1 MTISNTNGRIVPS
14 DYNVDES
21 GVYRNLGEKRPPL
34 RLTTTAVYVT
44 ALFRDINA
52 ADWTVEIEFTNPDG
66 QACILLVP
74 YFAIIGRRD
83 LMQLCAA
90 EGLFVLPRGESEFAE
105 YLAQCAGDPDL
116 PRHRLTSKLG
126 LNLLPDEV
134 CPDRLA
140 FVLPEQTL
148 LPSGEQVPLPVE
160 RLSFRPLFPA
170 HAYAAYT
177 HTGKLEDSR
186 ELLAKVRADSVAIFV
201 QCSALTAPFLEIAGI
216 DTIIAHLHGRSS
228 TGKTFRLQAAASL
241 WGKPLDPQ
249 TAGND
254 VTLLERWHGTANSM
268 ENLAA
273 VHNGMTLYLDELGG
287 NTDLDFSVYNSTS
300 GRGKNR
306 MTRDGGVQ
314 AQRKWSEL
322 ILSSGEVSLTDRLE
336 ASTGKPAKTG
346 EVIRGLN
353 IPLDGLAAYPEM
365 TTEEASQHV
374 QKLKSDLAMTYGT
387 IGPAFAQFIL
397 DTFGTASALRD
408 ELLQHVEAKH
418 VGLVEKARTEGHPLE
433 APHIRA
439 LRRFALIAVIG
450 EWAADEFLPFTVDEI
465 QAAVD
470 LVAMTWLGSLP
481 ALNDEDRIIGQVRDW
496 VVRHLG
502 QMIVYGDHAHNDA
515 PYIPSVTKG
524 IRHKRWVLLTETDFA
539 EACAGTSTMEAG
551 KLLKRR
557 RILDCEEGKHK
568 KRHLLGG
575 LGLPATFFYSI
586 LTAKLLPQAEQAD
599 AIAAGPL
606 PTTGFGPRLVQVQ
619 PVQHDDD
626 DLEAVPNF

>member
-1 MTISNTNGRIVPS
+1 MTITTQLERIVPENY
-14 DYNVDES
+14 DVDET

-34 RLTTTAVYVT
+34 RLTTAAVYVT

-66 QACILLVP
+66 QACRLLVP

-83 LMQLCAA
+83 LVQLCAA

-105 YLAQCAGDPDL
+105 FLAQCAGDPDL

-126 LNLLPDEV
+126 LNLLPDKA

-148 LPSGEQVPLPVE
+148 LPNREDVPPPVE
-160 RLSFRPLFPA
+160 RLSFRPLFSA
-170 HAYAAYT
+170 QAYAAYT
-177 HTGKLEDSR
+177 HAGTLEDSR
-186 ELLAKVRADSVAIFV
+186 ELLTQVRTDPVAIFV
-201 QCSALTAPFLEIAGI
+201 LSSALTAPFLEIAGI
-216 DTIIAHLHGRSS
+216 DNIIAHLHGVSS
-228 TGKTFRLQAAASL
+228 SGKTFRLQAAASL

-254 VTLLERWHGTANSM
+254 VSLIERWHGTANSM

-273 VHNGMTLYLDELGG
+273 VHSGMTLYLDELGG

-314 AQRKWSEL
+314 TQRKWSEL

-336 ASTGKPAKTG
+336 ASTGKSAKTG

-353 IPLDGLAAYPEM
+353 IPLDGLTAYPEM

-374 QKLKSDLAMTYGT
+374 QRLKAGLAETYGT
-387 IGPAFAQFIL
+387 IGPAFAQSIL
-397 DTFGTASALRD
+397 DSFGKASELRD
-408 ELLQHVEAKH
+408 ELLPQIEAKH
-418 VGLVEKARTEGHPLE
+418 ARLVEKARTEGHTLD

-450 EWAADEFLPFTVDEI
+450 QWSADHFLPFTEDEI
-465 QAAVD
+465 AAAVD

-481 ALNDEDRIIGQVRDW
+481 ALNDEDRIVGQVRDW
-496 VVRHLG
+496 IVRHLG
-502 QMIVYGDHAHNDA
+502 QMIVYGDHADHDE
-515 PYIPSVTKG
+515 PFIPRETKG
-524 IRHKRWVLLTETDFA
+524 IRHKKWILLTETDFA
-539 EACAGTSTMEAG
+539 EACAGTSPMVAG
-551 KLLKRR
+551 KLLKRLG
-557 RILDCEEGKHK
+557 ILDCENGKHK

-586 LTAKLLPQAEQAD
+586 LTAKLLPQTEQAD
-599 AIAAGPL
+599 ALAAGPL
-606 PTTGFGPRLVQVQ
+606 PTTGLGPRLVQVQ
-619 PVQHDDD
+619 PRQEDDD
-626 DLEAVPNF
+626 DLEEVPNF

>member
-1 MTISNTNGRIVPS
+1 MTITTELERIVPENY
-14 DYNVDES
+14 DVDET

-34 RLTTTAVYVT
+34 RLTTAAVYVI
-44 ALFRDINA
+44 ALLRDVNA
-52 ADWTVEIEFTNPDG
+52 NDWAVEIKFTNPDG
-66 QACILLVP
+66 QACLLLVP

-83 LMQLCAA
+83 LVQLCAA
-90 EGLFVLPRGESEFAE
+90 EGLFVLPRGEVEFAE
-105 YLAQCAGDPDL
+105 YLAQCAGDPNL
-116 PRHRLTSKLG
+116 PRHRLTGKLG

-148 LPSGEQVPLPVE
+148 LPNTEAVPLPVE
-160 RLSFRPLFPA
+160 RLTFRPLFSA
-170 HAYAAYT
+170 QAYAAYT
-177 HTGKLEDSR
+177 HAGSLEDSR
-186 ELLAKVRADSVAIFV
+186 ALLAQVRTDPVAIFV
-201 QCSALTAPFLEIAGI
+201 LCSALTAPFLEIAGI
-216 DTIIAHLHGRSS
+216 DTIIVHLHGRSS

-254 VTLLERWHGTANSM
+254 VTLIGRWHGTANSM

-287 NTDLDFSVYNSTS
+287 NTDLEFSIYNPTS
-300 GRGKNR
+300 GRSKNR

-374 QKLKSDLAMTYGT
+374 QKLKSDLTMTNGA

-465 QAAVD
+465 EAAVD

-481 ALNDEDRIIGQVRDW
+481 ALNDEDRIVGQVRDW

-539 EACAGTSTMEAG
+539 EACAGTSTMVAG
-551 KLLKRR
+551 KILKRQG
-557 RILDCEEGKHK
+557 ILDCEEGKHK

-575 LGLPATFFYSI
+575 LGLPLTFFYSI
-586 LTAKLLPQAEQAD
+586 VTAKLLQQTEQAD
-599 AIAAGPL
+599 ALAAGPL
-606 PTTGFGPRLVQVQ
+606 PTTGLGPRLVQVQ
-619 PVQHDDD
+619 SAHYDDD

>member
-1 MTISNTNGRIVPS
+1 MTITTELERIVPENY
-14 DYNVDES
+14 DVDET

-34 RLTTTAVYVT
+34 RLTTAAVYVI
-44 ALFRDINA
+44 ALLRDVNA
-52 ADWTVEIEFTNPDG
+52 NDWAVEIKFTNPDG
-66 QACILLVP
+66 QACLLLVP

-83 LMQLCAA
+83 LVQLCAA
-90 EGLFVLPRGESEFAE
+90 EGLFVLPRGEVEFAE
-105 YLAQCAGDPDL
+105 YLAQCAGDPNL
-116 PRHRLTSKLG
+116 PRHRLTGKLG

-148 LPSGEQVPLPVE
+148 LPNTEAVPLPVE
-160 RLSFRPLFPA
+160 RLTFRPLFSA
-170 HAYAAYT
+170 QAYAAYT
-177 HTGKLEDSR
+177 HAGTLEDSR
-186 ELLAKVRADSVAIFV
+186 ALLAQVRTDPVAIFV
-201 QCSALTAPFLEIAGI
+201 LCSALTAPFLEIAGI
-216 DTIIAHLHGRSS
+216 DTIIVHLHGRSS

-254 VTLLERWHGTANSM
+254 VTLIERWHGTANSM

-287 NTDLDFSVYNSTS
+287 NTDLEFSIYNPTS
-300 GRGKNR
+300 GRSKNR

-408 ELLQHVEAKH
+408 ELLQHIEVKH
-418 VGLVEKARTEGHPLE
+418 VRLVEKARAEGHPLG

-450 EWAADEFLPFTVDEI
+450 EWAADEFLPFTTDEI
-465 QAAVD
+465 EAAVD

-481 ALNDEDRIIGQVRDW
+481 ALNDEDRIVGQVRDW
-496 VVRHLG
+496 IVRHLG
-502 QMIVYGDHAHNDA
+502 QMIVYGDHANNDV

-539 EACAGTSTMEAG
+539 EACAGTSPMVAG
-551 KLLKRR
+551 KILKRQG
-557 RILDCEEGKHK
+557 ILDCEEGKHK

-575 LGLPATFFYSI
+575 LGLPLTFYYSI
-586 LTAKLLPQAEQAD
+586 VMAKLLPKTEQAES
-599 AIAAGPL
+599 IAAGPL
-606 PTTGFGPRLVQVQ
+606 PTTGLGPRLVQVQ
-619 PVQHDDD
+619 SAHDDD
-626 DLEAVPNF
+626 DDMEAVPNF